1 MSKLPITVVCSGEPG
16 PLGATWDGE
25 GVNFA
30 LFSANAEKVELCVF
44 DPSGRNELQ
53 RIELKARTNDIWHG
67 YLPQA
72 RPGMLYGYRVHGRYR
87 PQDGHRFNPNKLLV
101 DPYARSLAGEIE
113 WSDAHFGYRIG
124 HGSDDLSFDRH
135 DSAKGMPK
143 CRVIDPSYNWQDDR
157 APRIAWQDTVIYEL
171 HVKGFTMAH
180 PGVPPELRGTYAGLA
195 SAPAIEHF
203 KRLGVTAVELLPVHA
218 FAHDRHLVEKGLC
231 NFWGYNSLAFFAPD
245 LRYAATGRISEF
257 KTMVKTLHAAGI
269 EVILDVVYNHTA
281 EGNQMGPTLS
291 LRGVDNASY
300 YRLVPGNARYYM
312 DYTGCGNTLDTANP
326 RVLDL
331 VRDSLRYWVEEM
343 HVDGFR
349 FDLAVALTR
358 GMTGVE
364 MSSAFL
370 EEITRDPV
378 LSQVKLIAEPW
389 DLGLGGYQLGGF
401 PQGWSE
407 WNDRY
412 RDTLRAFGKADAETL
427 GEFATRFTGSSDLFE
442 RSWRTPQASINFV
455 TAHDGFT
462 LHDLVSYNHKHNEAN
477 LEGNRDGTDN
487 NRSWNCGV
495 EGDTGDDSI
504 NALRRRQ
511 KRNFLTLLLLSQGVP
526 MLLAGDEMGRSQ
538 GGNNNAYCQDSEIS
552 WVDWSFGPEARQLFG
567 FVRRL
572 IRLRRMRPILRRREF
587 FHGRPV
593 AAGGVKDIMWICPDG
608 REMDEQ
614 AWSQSHARCLGI
626 FLAAEPWIATPRGK
640 RHEQASTVRGWLS
653 SMLRG
658 LFKARTETENYPD
671 AHGSLL
677 QRLLG
682 RIRSPDLAAGD
693 GSLLI
698 LVNAHHDTIPFVIP
712 RLDELLVWS
721 ALIDTYFEDGRKS
734 NARFKPGESYALH
747 GRSVAVLNARNKQRA
762 PPRIFAKSGH
772 SSTGQT
778 ANP

>member
-1 MSKLPITVVCSGEPG
+1 
-16 PLGATWDGE
+16 
-25 GVNFA
+25 
-30 LFSANAEKVELCVF
+30 
-44 DPSGRNELQ
+44 
-53 RIELKARTNDIWHG
+53 
-67 YLPQA
+67 
-72 RPGMLYGYRVHGRYR
+72 
-87 PQDGHRFNPNKLLV
+87 
-101 DPYARSLAGEIE
+101 
-113 WSDAHFGYRIG
+113 
-124 HGSDDLSFDRH
+124 
-135 DSAKGMPK
+135 
-143 CRVIDPSYNWQDDR
+143 
-157 APRIAWQDTVIYEL
+157 
-171 HVKGFTMAH
+171 
-180 PGVPPELRGTYAGLA
+180 
-195 SAPAIEHF
+195 
-203 KRLGVTAVELLPVHA
+203 
-218 FAHDRHLVEKGLC
+218 
-231 NFWGYNSLAFFAPD
+231 
-245 LRYAATGRISEF
+245 
-257 KTMVKTLHAAGI
+257 
-269 EVILDVVYNHTA
+269 
-281 EGNQMGPTLS
+281 
-291 LRGVDNASY
+291 
-300 YRLVPGNARYYM
+300 VPGNARYYM

-331 VRDSLRYWVEEM
+331 VLDSLRYWVEDM

-370 EEITRDPV
+370 DEITRDPV

-442 RSWRTPQASINFV
+442 RSGRTPLASINFI

-477 LEGNRDGTDN
+477 LEGNRDGSDN

-495 EGDTGDDSI
+495 EGDTDDDGI

-538 GGNNNAYCQDSEIS
+538 GGNNNAYCQDNEIS
-552 WVDWSFGPEARQLFG
+552 WVDWNLGREERQLFG

-572 IRLRRMRPILRRREF
+572 IRLRRMRPILRRGRF
-587 FHGRPV
+587 FQGRPV
-593 AAGGVKDIMWICPDG
+593 AAGGVKDILWICPDG

-626 FLAAEPWIATPRGK
+626 FLAAEPWTGTPRGE
-640 RHEQASTVRGWLS
+640 RHERAGTFRGWLWS
-653 SMLRG
+653 LLRS
-658 LFKARTETENYPD
+658 LFKAGTGAENHTD

-682 RIRSPDLAAGD
+682 RTRSPDLAAGD
-693 GSLLI
+693 GRLLI

-712 RLDELLVWS
+712 RIDQCLLWSTVLD
-721 ALIDTYFEDGRKS
+721 TCFEDGRKS
-734 NARFKPGESYALH
+734 NTRFQPGESYALQ
-747 GRSVAVLNARNKQRA
+747 GRSIAVLNAKNKRRA
-762 PPRIFAKSGH
+762 PPGVFAKAGH
-772 SSTGQT
+772 SSSGQS
-778 ANP
+778 PKP